1 MSEFAIGRKAGEP
14 SRAGIDFD
22 LVVRS
27 VLFVAMLLLVW
38 VSPQP
43 FQSLADPPA
52 ATSDGGNRI
61 NQIVFAL
68 AFLALGGWAWLNGT
82 SRFRPLL
89 RPLMLLTIAWFALS
103 VLTSWEPLLSARR
116 LIFTLMVIAMA
127 AVMLLLPRNVRHFAD
142 LLAAAALAVIALSY
156 LGVALAPSLSI
167 HQATDFLEPEHAGNW
182 RGVFPHKNQAGAMM
196 AIFVFVGLFVAR
208 MRSLALGWVIV
219 AAAVV
224 FLVLTKS
231 KTPTGLLPLAL
242 IATWF
247 IARLR
252 RPALGVAIAAG
263 MVALFNLF
271 SIGSVYFEPVLE
283 ILKATMSDP
292 SFTGRSDIWKFA
304 LGELATRPIT
314 GFGFSAF
321 WGTERVVFGLSEQ
334 GTWATA
340 ATDAHNAYLNLAIT
354 TGVPGLALAAIWL
367 VALPLLDFYRRSD
380 DPQSRPLALF
390 FLRVWLLGL
399 MMASFES
406 ILFPQVG
413 EVWFIFIIAVFGL
426 RYLTQARA
434 AA

>member
-1 MSEFAIGRKAGEP
+1 
-14 SRAGIDFD
+14 
-22 LVVRS
+22 
-27 VLFVAMLLLVW
+27 
-38 VSPQP
+38 
-43 FQSLADPPA
+43 
-52 ATSDGGNRI
+52 
-61 NQIVFAL
+61 
-68 AFLALGGWAWLNGT
+68 
-82 SRFRPLL
+82 
-89 RPLMLLTIAWFALS
+89 
-103 VLTSWEPLLSARR
+103 
-116 LIFTLMVIAMA
+116 
-127 AVMLLLPRNVRHFAD
+127 
-142 LLAAAALAVIALSY
+142 
-156 LGVALAPSLSI
+156 
-167 HQATDFLEPEHAGNW
+167 
-182 RGVFPHKNQAGAMM
+182 VFPHKNQAGAMM

-208 MRSLALGWVIV
+208 MRSLALGSVIV

-224 FLVLTKS
+224 FLIFSNS
-231 KTPTGLLPLAL
+231 KTPIGLLPLAL
-242 IATWF
+242 IAAWF

-252 RPALGVAIAAG
+252 RPALGMAIAAG
-263 MVALFNLF
+263 MIALFNLF

-283 ILKATMSDP
+283 ILQATMSDP

-304 LGELATRPIT
+304 LGELAQRPIT

-334 GTWATA
+334 GTWATT
-340 ATDAHNAYLNLAIT
+340 ATDAHNGYLNLAIT

-390 FLRVWLLGL
+390 FLRVWLFGL